1 MEKYSLVLEGGGAK
15 GAYQVGA
22 IKALKKKGIEFDTII
37 GTSIGAINAAFIAQ
51 GDINKLEELWQTLS
65 FQDLMDINN
74 ELIESITN
82 MKFSSDIL
90 NEIARKF
97 FNAFKEKG
105 IDTSSIRS
113 LLEKY
118 IDEEKLRNSNI
129 RFGLVTYCLSNMK
142 PQKLFIEDIPQGK
155 VVDYLMAT
163 SNLPVFKRQ
172 IIDNKSFLDGG
183 AYDNCSVEML
193 YEAGYKNI
201 IAIKLF
207 KRRKRIR
214 NYYKLSK
221 KQDLNL
227 KIIVPSEELPFIL
240 NFETKTLNK
249 ILKYGYID
257 TIKQIDK
264 LDGYKYAIYNID
276 EERLKNIKE
285 LFTPSFSLNFVKLCK
300 TSYKIG
306 DNIIDVALNRA
317 LNKLCRAVC
326 GVNTKSF
333 KKQIVSIIE
342 YIAEQGN
349 VSKNKI
355 YTFDDLII
363 RAQKI
368 VSKREK
374 KAKGIESAVYYLIKN
389 IREDE

>member
-82 MKFSSDIL
+82 MKFSSEIL

-142 PQKLFIEDIPQGK
+142 PQKLFIEEIPQGK

-389 IREDE
+389 IKEDE

>member
-142 PQKLFIEDIPQGK
+142 PQKLFIEEIPQGK

-285 LFTPSFSLNFVKLCK
+285 LFTPSFSLNFVNLCK

-389 IREDE
+389 IKEDE

>member
-155 VVDYLMAT
+155 VVEYLMAT

-389 IREDE
+389 IKEDE

>member
-51 GDINKLEELWQTLS
+51 GDINKLEELWHTLS

-389 IREDE
+389 IKEDE

>member
-142 PQKLFIEDIPQGK
+142 PQKLFIEEIPQGK

-389 IREDE
+389 IKEDE

>member
-22 IKALKKKGIEFDTII
+22 IKALKKRGLEIECIV

-51 GDINKLEELWQTLS
+51 GDIDKLEELWQTLS

-74 ELIESITN
+74 ELIENIISMNFT
-82 MKFSSDIL
+82 SEIL
-90 NEIARKF
+90 NEAAKEF
-97 FNAFKEKG
+97 DKAFKERG
-105 IDTSSIRS
+105 IDTANIRQ

-118 IDEEKLRNSNI
+118 IDEEKIRNSDI
-129 RFGLVTYCLSNMK
+129 RFGLVTYCLTNMK
-142 PQKLFIEDIPQGK
+142 PQKLFIEDIPKGK
-155 VVDYLMAT
+155 LVDYLMAT

-172 IIDNKSFLDGG
+172 KIDNMSFLDGG

-193 YEAGYKNI
+193 YDAGYKNI

-207 KRRKRIR
+207 KKRNRIR
-214 NYYKLSK
+214 NYSKLKSNK
-221 KQDLNL
+221 DLNL
-227 KIIVPSEELPFIL
+227 NIIVPSEELPFIL

-249 ILKYGYID
+249 LLKYGYID

-264 LDGYKYAIYNID
+264 LDGYKYAIYKIED
-276 EERLKNIKE
+276 EEIYKLKDVFNPI
-285 LFTPSFSLNFVKLCK
+285 FSLEFVQYTKS
-300 TSYKIG
+300 SYKIG
-306 DNIIDVALNRA
+306 DNIISVALEKSLRKVCMF
-317 LNKLCRAVC
+317 LC

-333 KKQIVSIIE
+333 KRQVLSLIE
-342 YIAEQGN
+342 YVAEKGN

-363 RAQKI
+363 RAKKVANKNI
-368 VSKREK
+368 EK
-374 KAKGIESAVYYLIKN
+374 SKGIEKAAYYFIENIK
-389 IREDE
+389 EDE

>member
-276 EERLKNIKE
+276 EERLKNIKD

-389 IREDE
+389 IKEDE

>member
-74 ELIESITN
+74 ELIESITY

-142 PQKLFIEDIPQGK
+142 PQKLFIEEIPQGK

-389 IREDE
+389 IKEDE

>member
-22 IKALKKKGIEFDTII
+22 IKPLKKKGIEFDTII

-389 IREDE
+389 IKEDE

>member
-368 VSKREK
+368 VKKREK
-374 KAKGIESAVYYLIKN
+374 KAKGIENAVYYLIKN
-389 IREDE
+389 IKEDE

>member
-22 IKALKKKGIEFDTII
+22 IKALKKRGLEIECIV

-51 GDINKLEELWQTLS
+51 GDIDKLEELWQTLS

-74 ELIESITN
+74 ELIENIISMNFT
-82 MKFSSDIL
+82 SEIL
-90 NEIARKF
+90 NEAAKKF
-97 FNAFKEKG
+97 VKAFKERG
-105 IDTSSIRS
+105 IDTANIRQ

-118 IDEEKLRNSNI
+118 IDEEKIRNSDI
-129 RFGLVTYCLSNMK
+129 RFGLVTYCLTNMK
-142 PQKLFIEDIPQGK
+142 PQKLFIEDIPKGK
-155 VVDYLMAT
+155 LVDYLMAT

-172 IIDNKSFLDGG
+172 KIDNMSFLDGG

-193 YEAGYKNI
+193 YDAGYKNI

-207 KRRKRIR
+207 KKRNRIR
-214 NYYKLSK
+214 NYSKLKSNK
-221 KQDLNL
+221 DLNL
-227 KIIVPSEELPFIL
+227 NIIVPSEELPFIL

-249 ILKYGYID
+249 LLKYGYID

-264 LDGYKYAIYNID
+264 LDGYKYAIYKIED
-276 EERLKNIKE
+276 EEIYKLKDVFNPI
-285 LFTPSFSLNFVKLCK
+285 FSLEFVQYTKS
-300 TSYKIG
+300 SYKIG
-306 DNIIDVALNRA
+306 DNIISVALEKSLRKVCMF
-317 LNKLCRAVC
+317 LC

-333 KKQIVSIIE
+333 KRQVLSLIE
-342 YIAEQGN
+342 YVAEKGN

-363 RAQKI
+363 RAKKVANKNI
-368 VSKREK
+368 EK
-374 KAKGIESAVYYLIKN
+374 SKGIEKAAYYFIENIK
-389 IREDE
+389 EDE

>member
-257 TIKQIDK
+257 TIKQIEK

-276 EERLKNIKE
+276 EERLNNIKE
-285 LFTPSFSLNFVKLCK
+285 LFTPNFSLNFVKLCK

-317 LNKLCRAVC
+317 LNKLCRVLC
-326 GVNTKSF
+326 GINTKSF
-333 KKQIVSIIE
+333 KKRIVGTIE

-368 VSKREK
+368 VSKREE
-374 KAKGIESAVYYLIKN
+374 KAKGIESAAYYLIKN

>member
-37 GTSIGAINAAFIAQ
+37 GTSIGAINSAFIAQ

-142 PQKLFIEDIPQGK
+142 PQKLFIEEIPQGK

-285 LFTPSFSLNFVKLCK
+285 LFTPSFSLNFVNLCK

-306 DNIIDVALNRA
+306 DNIIDVALNRT

-389 IREDE
+389 IKEDE

>member
-317 LNKLCRAVC
+317 LNKLCRALC

-389 IREDE
+389 IKEDE

>member
-276 EERLKNIKE
+276 EERLNNIKE

-317 LNKLCRAVC
+317 LNKLCRALC

-389 IREDE
+389 IKEDE

>member
-105 IDTSSIRS
+105 IDTTSIRS

-155 VVDYLMAT
+155 VVDYLIAT

-389 IREDE
+389 IKEDE

>member
-51 GDINKLEELWQTLS
+51 GDINKLEELWQTIS

-389 IREDE
+389 IKEDE

>member
-74 ELIESITN
+74 KLIESITN

-105 IDTSSIRS
+105 IDTTSIRS

-389 IREDE
+389 IKEDE

>member
-105 IDTSSIRS
+105 IDTTSIRS

-155 VVDYLMAT
+155 VVDYLIAT

-317 LNKLCRAVC
+317 LNKLCRALC

-389 IREDE
+389 IKEDE

>member
-129 RFGLVTYCLSNMK
+129 RFGLVTYCLSNIK

-317 LNKLCRAVC
+317 LNKLCRALC

-389 IREDE
+389 IKEDE

>member
-105 IDTSSIRS
+105 IDTTSIRS

-317 LNKLCRAVC
+317 LNKLCRALC

-389 IREDE
+389 IKEDE

>member
-276 EERLKNIKE
+276 EERLNNIKE

-389 IREDE
+389 IKEDE

>member
-306 DNIIDVALNRA
+306 DNIIGVALNRA

-389 IREDE
+389 IKEDE